1 MIAPKPKKETQ
12 VASFIARARAGTSAR
27 NGRARNNVRVIT
39 GFDAEFLAR
48 LDRAARK
55 MGLNRSAFIV
65 SAVAER
71 LRELEKTF
79 NVE

>member
-1 MIAPKPKKETQ
+1 MIVQKPKKETQ
-12 VASFIARARAGTSAR
+12 AASFIARAGSTSAR

-48 LDRAARK
+48 LDRAARS

-71 LRELEKTF
+71 LRELE
-79 NVE
+79 NVSN